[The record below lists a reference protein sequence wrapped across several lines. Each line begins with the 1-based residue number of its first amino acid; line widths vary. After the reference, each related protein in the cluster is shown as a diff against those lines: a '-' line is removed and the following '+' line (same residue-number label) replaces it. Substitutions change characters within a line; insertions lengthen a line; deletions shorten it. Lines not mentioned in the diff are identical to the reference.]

1 MTHQEYTVPIDVL
14 TDETAEHINPEQQ
27 AELWQQEINEL
38 GQLLP
43 PESHSRY
50 TLDTL
55 SQNAGEWYDAAQRV
69 SQTAAEE
76 VPATLPKKYDAYQQQ
91 ALHSNAPHSQRV
103 AIGGASAPLHREY
116 PTAQAVDG
124 TLSQSIPPNMFE
136 GLFASPLNQ
145 TPRQATVQR
154 AHQQTVHAANTGYE
168 QNVKAFFAEEVLPKI
183 EGATQA
189 NPAELSQDIMEELA
203 ETTDAKM
210 SPALDALR
218 EAIMGRRAVGIG
230 SVAIS
235 EQFRAEQSVQ
245 DAARAIR
252 TALQVPMRYTNGLN
266 DIVDSALQKRY
277 GLPGAQEIAQ
287 HIAQMVDASR
297 GQMVNRLH
305 AQIASIVAQYGQGI
319 HWQNMDVAPP
329 QAPEKPKYQA
339 EVDAEIKE
347 MRTEG
352 LSDNK
357 IHRRL
362 MMKYHTDGAEG
373 DSNKAKYVSGLITKT
388 KPEQGYRNN

>member
-14 TDETAEHINPEQQ
+14 TDDTAERVTPEQQ

-43 PESHSRY
+43 PDSHSRY
-50 TLDTL
+50 TIDSL
-55 SQNAGEWYDAAQRV
+55 SQSAGEWHDAAQRV
-69 SQTAAEE
+69 SQAAAEE

-91 ALHSNAPHSQRV
+91 ALHSNAPYGQRV
-103 AIGGASAPLHREY
+103 AIGDASAPITREY

-136 GLFASPLNQ
+136 GLFASPLSQ
-145 TPRQATVQR
+145 TPRQATVHR
-154 AHQQTVHAANTGYE
+154 AHQQTAHAANAGYE

-266 DIVDSALQKRY
+266 GIVDSALQKRY

-339 EVDAEIKE
+339 EVDAEIEALRK
-347 MRTEG
+347 EG
-352 LSDNK
+352 LPDNK
-357 IHRRL
+357 INRRL

-373 DSNKAKYVSGLITKT
+373 DPDKAKYISSLITKT